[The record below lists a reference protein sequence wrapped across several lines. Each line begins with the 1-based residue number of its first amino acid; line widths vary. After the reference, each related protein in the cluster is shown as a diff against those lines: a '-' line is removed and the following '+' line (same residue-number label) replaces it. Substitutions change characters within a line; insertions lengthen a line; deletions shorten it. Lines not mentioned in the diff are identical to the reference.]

1 MGNKQVMKVLVI
13 IPTKLDSTRLEKKN
27 IRELGGK
34 PMFLHSVDYANQSK
48 HDVTILVSSES
59 DEVKSICQDYGVSF
73 TKRSKELC
81 GDTEVVDV
89 YLDVVKRTLLEYDL
103 VVGLQPDN
111 PNRSHTLDECID
123 YMLENKYDD
132 LITVNP
138 NYKRS
143 GSVRIFKY
151 EYLKSGQ
158 VSKRLGCIK
167 DDAVDIHY
175 ESDLEIVKR
184 VLK

>member
-1 MGNKQVMKVLVI
+1 MKVLVI

-27 IRELGGK
+27 IRELNGK
-34 PMFLHSVDYANQSK
+34 AMFLHSVDYANQSK
-48 HDVTILVSSES
+48 HEVTILVSSES
-59 DEVKSICQDYGVSF
+59 DEVKSICEQYGVYF
-73 TKRSKELC
+73 DERSKELC

-89 YLDVVKRTLLEYDL
+89 YLDVVNKTLHDYDL

-111 PNRSHTLDECID
+111 PNRSHALDDCID
-123 YMLENKYDD
+123 YMLENNYDD

-167 DDAVDIHY
+167 DDAIDIHY
-175 ESDLEIVKR
+175 QSDLELTKKN
-184 VLK
+184 LK